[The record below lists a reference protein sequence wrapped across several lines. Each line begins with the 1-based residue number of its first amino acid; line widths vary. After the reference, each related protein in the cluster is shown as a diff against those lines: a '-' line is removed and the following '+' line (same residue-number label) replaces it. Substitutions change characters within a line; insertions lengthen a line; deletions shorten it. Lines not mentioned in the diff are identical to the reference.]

1 MSDVRTAL
9 DLADGDEPIAALR
22 RIREAQIALARA
34 EAEQVRK
41 ARVKGYSWQAI
52 SGALEISKQAAHK
65 KYGRGV

>member
-1 MSDVRTAL
+1 MSGVRTAL

>member
-1 MSDVRTAL
+1 MSGVRTAL

-65 KYGRGV
+65 KYGRGA

>member
-1 MSDVRTAL
+1 MSSVRTAL

-52 SGALEISKQAAHK
+52 SGALEISKQATHK

>member
-1 MSDVRTAL
+1 MSSVRTAL